1 MIKLLRN
8 FFLLLKSDLFDSKYY
23 LKENPDVAKAKV
35 NPILHY
41 LKFGWK
47 EGRNPSA
54 KFDGNEYLNKR
65 PDVRVAGICPLVHY
79 LKFGKEEDLSFLF
92 EKVKNLES
100 KNKTLEKKLNEKS
113 VEFEQLNRKKIDTEV
128 KLAELTKNF
137 EKLNKKI
144 ADLEKFKNDIR
155 FVYNRGINKEKV
167 SHEIEKFFESS
178 ELGII
183 DEKRELEII
192 VSLTSYPDRIYDIH
206 YNIYS
211 LLKQTLKPNRII
223 LWLGEEQFPNRD
235 KDLSKKL
242 LEFTK
247 YGLTIKYTKDI
258 KQFKKL
264 IPALKEYQNSII
276 VTADDD
282 IFYPQNWLEK
292 LYNCWKN
299 HNDCIVCHRAHK
311 IKIEN
316 RHFLPYNDWEHCI
329 VEEKSSFY
337 HFFTGAG
344 GVLYP
349 LNSLY
354 KDVLNADVLKK
365 ISPKSDDVWFW
376 AMAVLNNTKIK
387 IVDDEPF
394 RNLLYINPDREI
406 GLNGDGALW
415 TLYNKEE
422 KNIQL
427 EKLINH
433 YPQIMEK
440 LLSEEF

>member
-247 YGLTIKYTKDI
+247 YGLTIKYIKDLKSYTK
-258 KQFKKL
+258 L
-264 IPALKEYQNSII
+264 VPALKEYPNALI

-282 IFYPQNWLEK
+282 IFYRNDWLEK
-292 LYNCWKN
+292 LYNGYLEDNKSIIC
-299 HNDCIVCHRAHK
+299 HK
-311 IKIEN
+311 IAKIEIKDKKVIPIN
-316 RHFLPYNDWEHCI
+316 NWKLPGKCEC
-329 VEEKSSFY
+329 SSFSNSLLG
-337 HFFTGAG
+337 FA

-349 LNSLY
+349 PNCLY
-354 KDVLNADVLKK
+354 KDVFNEELFKK
-365 ISPKSDDVWFW
+365 LAPTNDDIWFW
-376 AMAVLNNTKIK
+376 AMAVLNNTKITL
-387 IVDDEPF
+387 IENSPF
-394 RNLLYINPDREI
+394 PIYVNSAREK
-406 GLNGDGALW
+406 W
-415 TLYNKEE
+415 
-422 KNIQL
+422 
-427 EKLINH
+427 LINELTLFKSNGGENNNQIQFDNVINN

-440 LLSEEF
+440 LLNE